1 MGGVEE
7 ATIALEDVTSLS
19 KNSRI
24 SSRVPID
31 QKGYV
36 EGVLLPSLIE
46 KISETHK
53 KVAKAAAERAS
64 SGPPMNT
71 NNEGSMNK
79 AWQTL
84 TIMLSI
90 ALMLLV
96 FLILVLQVYRIP
108 PTVWKKQKFTL
119 KNKKKIVKSIYHYEL
134 LERC

>member
-1 MGGVEE
+1 MGGMEE

-53 KVAKAAAERAS
+53 KVAKAAAERT
-64 SGPPMNT
+64 SGPPMNA

-84 TIMLSI
+84 TILLSI

-96 FLILVLQVYRIP
+96 FLILVLQVQCFNSSHEHKFFEILFSETFRI
-108 PTVWKKQKFTL
+108 
-119 KNKKKIVKSIYHYEL
+119 
-134 LERC
+134 

>member
-64 SGPPMNT
+64 SGPPMNA

-119 KNKKKIVKSIYHYEL
+119 KKKS
-134 LERC
+134 

>member
-1 MGGVEE
+1 MGGMEE

-64 SGPPMNT
+64 SGPPMNA

-96 FLILVLQVYRIP
+96 FLILVLQVYGIP
-108 PTVWKKQKFTL
+108 Q
-119 KNKKKIVKSIYHYEL
+119 
-134 LERC
+134 